1 MSIVR
6 SELKKMWKNPVILI
20 VILIFMALDLFNIY
34 RNYNIKNGVED
45 YYVSGQLILENQ
57 LDGAITDEKVSTIS
71 SNVSTLNEQCDGEF
85 AEQKEPDSQFI
96 TGYAFWDLQLW
107 TSYENYIDRAE
118 EYSEN
123 LSAKL
128 DTALENV
135 EYYSDKNE
143 FYSIENQLYYNTYN
157 GRQITEIYDTDR
169 LPDYFKYSFSSVLI
183 IVVLLLGVVP
193 IFCNEYECNMNT
205 ILLTSYCGRRKTVNS
220 KITASLIFTLIVAI
234 LFFLCDFAGF
244 MIFDRIDGLN
254 QVIYAIQGYEN
265 IPLNLKVWQFCIL
278 LLIMKL
284 IGMWIISLVFLL
296 LSRLF
301 KKSVMPFTCGL
312 VVVFVM
318 MICKVFL
325 TTQTGQIINIFNP
338 ITLLTSYNVLSDFN
352 VINAFGNPVFM
363 WQILIFA
370 GLVIMIILCA
380 IISFLPL
387 NIQWKVR
394 CKK

>member
-1 MSIVR
+1 
-6 SELKKMWKNPVILI
+6 
-20 VILIFMALDLFNIY
+20 
-34 RNYNIKNGVED
+34 
-45 YYVSGQLILENQ
+45 
-57 LDGAITDEKVSTIS
+57 
-71 SNVSTLNEQCDGEF
+71 
-85 AEQKEPDSQFI
+85 
-96 TGYAFWDLQLW
+96 
-107 TSYENYIDRAE
+107 
-118 EYSEN
+118 
-123 LSAKL
+123 
-128 DTALENV
+128 
-135 EYYSDKNE
+135 
-143 FYSIENQLYYNTYN
+143 
-157 GRQITEIYDTDR
+157 
-169 LPDYFKYSFSSVLI
+169 
-183 IVVLLLGVVP
+183 
-193 IFCNEYECNMNT
+193 
-205 ILLTSYCGRRKTVNS
+205 
-220 KITASLIFTLIVAI
+220 
-234 LFFLCDFAGF
+234 